1 MPFSELRIRTY
12 GLPGGRPLL
21 LLHGGGV
28 AGWMWRPLIDQLG
41 NRFRVMVPE
50 LPGHDVD
57 SQESYRSHAESVAR
71 LALLLKAHAPVTV
84 VGFSLGAQ
92 LAVLLAA
99 EHPDRVERVVV
110 VSAQAIPTRWPA
122 ATLRMLTV
130 AAPLARYEWFARLQ
144 AKELFVP
151 EALMPD
157 YIRTS
162 RHISLETLVNAVG
175 ENIRFTVPDKWA
187 TFPGEAMVLAGSRER
202 AVMRASAWQLH
213 EALPG
218 SAFSLVSGCAHG
230 IPLQRPDLL
239 AKMLDG

>member
-1 MPFSELRIRTY
+1 
-12 GLPGGRPLL
+12 
-21 LLHGGGV
+21 
-28 AGWMWRPLIDQLG
+28 
-41 NRFRVMVPE
+41 VPD

-57 SQESYRSHAESVAR
+57 SSAPYRSHAETVTA
-71 LALLLKAHAPVTV
+71 LAALLKPGTTV

-99 EHPDRVERVVV
+99 QHPHLIDNAIII
-110 VSAQAIPTRWPA
+110 SAQTIPTKAPGL
-122 ATLRMLTV
+122 TLGVLKL

-151 EALMPD
+151 EALMSD

-162 RHISLETLVNAVG
+162 RHISPETLVNAVG
-175 ENIRFTVPDKWA
+175 ENIRFTVPEGWA
-187 TFPGEAMVLAGSRER
+187 QFTGRTLVLVGARER

-218 SAFSLVSGCAHG
+218 SAFHLVKGCGHG
-230 IPLQRPDLL
+230 IPLQQPELL
-239 AKMLDG
+239 GYLLSDV

>member
-1 MPFSELRIRTY
+1 MPPLELRVQTY
-12 GLPGGRPLL
+12 GNPYGEPLL

-28 AGWMWRPLIDQLG
+28 AGWMWNPLIERLDG
-41 NRFRVMVPE
+41 RFHVIVPD

-57 SQESYRSHAESVAR
+57 SDEPYRSHAETVAALSPL
-71 LALLLKAHAPVTV
+71 LAPGTTV
-84 VGFSLGAQ
+84 IGFSLGAQ

-99 EHPDRVERVVV
+99 QHPDLIDSAIII
-110 VSAQAIPTRWPA
+110 SAQTIPTRAPGA
-122 ATLRMLTV
+122 TIATLKV

-151 EALMPD
+151 DALMND

-162 RHISLETLVNAVG
+162 RHISPETLVNAVG
-175 ENIRFTVPDKWA
+175 ENIRFTIPEGWSQ
-187 TFPGEAMVLAGSRER
+187 FPGRALVLVGADER

-218 SAFSLVSGCAHG
+218 SAFYLVSDCGHG
-230 IPLQRPDLL
+230 IPLQQPDLL
-239 AKMLDG
+239 AYLLEN

>member
-1 MPFSELRIRTY
+1 MGDSGLRVRSF
-12 GLPGGRPLL
+12 GDPSGEPLL

-28 AGWMWRPLIDQLG
+28 AGWMWNPLLEHLDP
-41 NRFRVMVPE
+41 RFHVIVPD

-57 SQESYRSHAESVAR
+57 SDEHYLSHAATIEA
-71 LALLLKAHAPVTV
+71 LAPLLAPGTTV

-99 EHPDRVERVVV
+99 QHPDLVARVVV
-110 VSAQAIPTRWPA
+110 ISAQTIPIRAPG
-122 ATLRMLTV
+122 ATLAMLRA

-151 EALMPD
+151 DTLIDEYL
-157 YIRTS
+157 RTS
-162 RHISLETLVNAVG
+162 RRISVETLTHAVG
-175 ENIRFTVPDKWA
+175 ENIRFTIPEGWA
-187 TFPGEAMVLAGSRER
+187 RFPGTAVVLAGSREK

-218 SAFSLVSGCAHG
+218 SEFALVADCGHG
-230 IPLQRPDLL
+230 IPLQKPEGL
-239 AKMLDG
+239 AQMLNG